1 MCFLNV
7 LDILANKLAL
17 LGAFYN
23 GKRTVN
29 IARKK
34 INSRKPRMS
43 PAFFFYLPLPQKAPQ
58 TRGIIANRFG
68 SVKKGRPPPLSGQP
82 VLETPAGMRTKL
94 AQPAGSRHGGNNSD
108 SPTAT
113 LAIPLPLAVPQFLP
127 VQEEG
132 VSGFPPLLLRC
143 RELQ

>member
-1 MCFLNV
+1 MCFLSI

-34 INSRKPRMS
+34 INIRSH
-43 PAFFFYLPLPQKAPQ
+43 ACPLPSFFTCLFHEKPLRPEESSP
-58 TRGIIANRFG
+58 TGLGLWKRGD
-68 SVKKGRPPPLSGQP
+68 PLSGQP
-82 VLETPAGMRTKL
+82 VLQTPAGMRTKL
-94 AQPAGSRHGGNNSD
+94 AQPSGSWHGGDNSD

-143 RELQ
+143 RKLQ